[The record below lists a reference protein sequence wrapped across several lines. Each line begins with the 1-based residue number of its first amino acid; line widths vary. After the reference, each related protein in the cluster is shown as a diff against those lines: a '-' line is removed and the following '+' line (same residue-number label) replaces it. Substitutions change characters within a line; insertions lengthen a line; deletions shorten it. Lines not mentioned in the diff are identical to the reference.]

1 MADRM
6 HPAASSPDVPLVAHL
21 VYRFECGGLQTLL
34 AECINRMPVRHYR
47 HAVICLTGYT
57 AEAARIR
64 RPGVE
69 FHALHKPPGNGMAT
83 HLKLWRLLRGLR
95 PAVLH
100 TYNIGTLEYQA
111 TAMVAGVPVRVHAE
125 HGRDSVEID
134 GAHRKYNLLRRL
146 MTPVVDAYVPVSDDL
161 HVWLR
166 DTVGVPGHKV
176 VPVPNGV
183 DVRCFAPAP
192 DAPAALPPTI
202 WIGTVG
208 RADRIKHHTGLLDAF
223 SLLMERFPPPAYDVR
238 LAIVGDGPLLHPLR
252 ERVVREG
259 WADRV
264 WLPGAR
270 TDIAAVMRGFSV
282 FVLPSLSEATP
293 VTVLEAMAT
302 GLPVVAS
309 RVGGVPQLV
318 RDGRTGMLVQPAD
331 ARGLAD
337 ALAAYVLD
345 PALRRRHG
353 AAGRAHVEAHYSVDA
368 MVAGYDVLYGTLCA
382 RKAGM
387 HPRGGRPS
395 ASADD
400 Y

>member
-1 MADRM
+1 MNAT
-6 HPAASSPDVPLVAHL
+6 ASSPDAPLVAHL

-34 AECINRMPVRHYR
+34 AECINRMPVQHYR
-47 HAVICLTGYT
+47 HVVICLTGYT
-57 AEAARIR
+57 AETARIR
-64 RPGVE
+64 RPDVQ
-69 FHALHKPPGNGMAT
+69 FHALGKPPGNGMAT
-83 HLKLWRLLRGLR
+83 HLKLWRLLRRLR
-95 PAVLH
+95 PAILH

-111 TAMVAGVPVRVHAE
+111 TAMLAGVPVRVHAE

-134 GAHRKYNLLRRL
+134 GMHRKYNLMRRL

-161 HVWLR
+161 HDWLR
-166 DTVGVPGHKV
+166 DTIGVPGHKLAQV
-176 VPVPNGV
+176 SNGV
-183 DVRCFAPAP
+183 DTRCFAPALE
-192 DAPAALPPTI
+192 DSAALPSTI

-208 RADRIKHHTGLLDAF
+208 RADRIKHHAGLLDAF
-223 SLLMERFPPPAYDVR
+223 SRLMERFPPPAYDVR
-238 LAIVGDGPLLHPLR
+238 LAIVGDGPLLQPLR

-259 WADRV
+259 WSDRV

-318 RDGRTGMLVQPAD
+318 RAGQTGMLVQPAD

-345 PALRRRHG
+345 PALRCRHG
-353 AAGRAHVEAHYSVDA
+353 AAGRAHVEARYSVDA
-368 MVAGYDVLYGTLCA
+368 MVARYDTLYGTLCT
-382 RKAGM
+382 RKLDM
-387 HPRGGRPS
+387 HPRAGQAR
-395 ASADD
+395 ASLDE